1 MGIYWWWWFITPEI
15 FCINRPF
22 KKFLFLF
29 CFLLLLFVWRYNF
42 ISQKDTCGSSGIWI
56 LTVEGEG
63 VWKSVIKYNG
73 RGKQPSS
80 FFVGCWYCISSN
92 FQPTCIAAIIT
103 TIISCSWALTSF
115 LVKIV
120 KTSSIRDIL
129 DCQTSSSIRNS
140 PETNTRKPRDEEN
153 IVYGPMACCVVVILC
168 I

>member
-1 MGIYWWWWFITPEI
+1 MWIYWWWWFITPEI

-29 CFLLLLFVWRYNF
+29 CFLLLLLVWRYNF

-56 LTVEGEG
+56 LTVEG

-80 FFVGCWYCISSN
+80 FCGCWYCISSN
-92 FQPTCIAAIIT
+92 FQPTCITIIA
-103 TIISCSWALTSF
+103 TIISCSWVLTSF
-115 LVKIV
+115 LIKTI

-129 DCQTSSSIRNS
+129 NGQTSSSIWNS
-140 PETNTRKPRDEEN
+140 LETNTKPRRDEES
-153 IVYGPMACCVVVILC
+153 IAYGPVARSVVVILC